1 VNGLSVELPT
11 HPRLNG
17 LLRVRSA
24 DAARAALWA
33 SPKMLVA
40 RRRTAPATWAA
51 LVQLFGEENA
61 RYHLER
67 CAAIVTAT
75 PAMLHTHWA
84 VLVAVF
90 GEEVRLTA
98 LTFNLLVLWL

>member
-1 VNGLSVELPT
+1 ML
-11 HPRLNG
+11 
-17 LLRVRSA
+17 
-24 DAARAALWA
+24 AANRQ
-33 SPKMLVA
+33 
-40 RRRTAPATWAA
+40 TAPATWAA

-67 CAAIVTAT
+67 SAAIITVT

-90 GEEVRLTA
+90 GEEVRPAAHTFMATGVVIAAGSA
-98 LTFNLLVLWL
+98 LRMLIRLGGSRK

>member
-1 VNGLSVELPT
+1 ML
-11 HPRLNG
+11 
-17 LLRVRSA
+17 
-24 DAARAALWA
+24 AANRQ
-33 SPKMLVA
+33 
-40 RRRTAPATWAA
+40 TAPATWAA

-67 CAAIVTAT
+67 SAAIITVT

-90 GEEVRLTA
+90 GEEVRPCRTHLHGHRCCDRCRKRVENAYSPRRISEMT
-98 LTFNLLVLWL
+98 LLNCATRL